1 MRGVRGLLPSA
12 PLLSSCLQILIYVLR
27 QPGSVIY
34 IRNFKCEFANLVF
47 IIILFKFANPDFVTV
62 YKYIL

>member
-27 QPGSVIY
+27 RPRSMIY
-34 IRNFKCEFANLVF
+34 ICNLKYKFANLVF
-47 IIILFKFANPDFVTV
+47 VIIFFKFANPDFVTV

>member
-1 MRGVRGLLPSA
+1 MRGVRGLLPLA
-12 PLLSSCLQILIYVLR
+12 PLLSPCLQIPIYVLR
-27 QPGSVIY
+27 HPRSVIY
-34 IRNFKCEFANLVF
+34 ICNFKYQFANLVF